1 MSEMSSKKS
10 VLIMMGSKSDFDF
23 LKPAVDVLREL
34 EIPFEIRV
42 ASAHRTPA
50 KVAGLVEAAGK
61 NNTGVI
67 IAVAGAAAHLAGVIA
82 GHTLLPVLGV
92 PVAVTPL
99 GGMDALLS
107 MVQMPKGV
115 PVGVMSLGGAVNA
128 VLFAARILSVS
139 DKNLHVRLKEW
150 SDKMRDK
157 VEEGDRQ
164 VQELLGE

>member
-1 MSEMSSKKS
+1 MSERSVRRS

-50 KVAGLVEAAGK
+50 KVARLVEAAGE

-99 GGMDALLS
+99 GGFDALLS

-115 PVGVMSLGGAVNA
+115 PVGVMSVGGAMNA
-128 VLFAARILSVS
+128 VLFAARIIAVS
-139 DKNLHVRLKEW
+139 DETLHARLKGW
-150 SDKMRDK
+150 SDKMREK

-164 VQELLGE
+164 VQEMLGE